1 MSKKK
6 RHHILPQR
14 YQKGF
19 AGSDGFVWYYDRRRG
34 IIACENP
41 LNVAVETN
49 FYTSESAG
57 SENPAIMEDVLAEHV
72 EAPFW
77 PVLDKLEKI
86 PIQIPT
92 GAERERIIVFAA
104 FLFTRVSVFR
114 EAITKVL
121 ADVTLRFKSKNSTA
135 NSLNSLPEGTTTAF
149 IPAIIPK
156 NYALHQMGQIGIE
169 ASKILMTFNTHVMFS
184 APNEPFITSD
194 NPFVFDQMVKVDE
207 PPSISAT
214 SFLKW
219 VPLSAKVAVGFGL
232 PGNHMLFSKMD
243 EKQVWNANV
252 RFAAA
257 ARQIVIA
264 KSREQLEKLL
274 ATFPKEA
281 PKPAS
286 GFPSAI

>member
-19 AGSDGFVWYYDRRRG
+19 AGTNGFVWYFDRRRG
-34 IIACENP
+34 TIACENP

-49 FYTSESAG
+49 FYTSESLD
-57 SENPAIMEDVLAEHV
+57 SENPTIMEDFLAEHV

-77 PVLDKLEKI
+77 PVLDRLEK
-86 PIQIPT
+86 IQIPT
-92 GAERERIIVFAA
+92 GADRHRLIVFAA
-104 FLFTRVSVFR
+104 FLFTRVSAFR
-114 EAITKVL
+114 ETITKVL
-121 ADVTLRFKSKNSTA
+121 ADASLRFKNENAAT
-135 NSLNSLPEGTTTAF
+135 NSLDSFPQKTSADF

-156 NYALHQMGQIGIE
+156 NYALHQMGRIGIE
-169 ASKILMTFNTHVMFS
+169 ASRILMTFNTHVMFS

-194 NPFVFDQMVKVDE
+194 NPFVFDQMVKDNE
-207 PPSISAT
+207 PPSISAK

-219 VPLSAKVAVGFGL
+219 VPLSAKVAIGFGL
-232 PGNHMLFSKMD
+232 PGNHIFFSNMD

-252 RFAAA
+252 RFATA

-264 KSREQLEKLL
+264 RSREQLEKLL
-274 ATFPKEA
+274 AALAKDAT
-281 PKPAS
+281 KPANS
-286 GFPSAI
+286 FPSAI